1 MMKDPVNYNQYNK
14 TYKAVKNLV
23 MKKKFRTEM
32 TAGVWYWGK
41 TGTGKS
47 TEAFKNY
54 HPDTHFIKD
63 LNVPWWN
70 NYEQQDTVIINEFR
84 GEIKFSELLDLV
96 DKWPKNVPIRNNPS
110 IPFTSKLVIITSSK
124 PPEDIYNKVCDDQE
138 RLDQLLRRFEV
149 VKLEQKYS

>member
-63 LNVPWWN
+63 LNVPWWDN
-70 NYEQQDTVIINEFR
+70 
-84 GEIKFSELLDLV
+84 
-96 DKWPKNVPIRNNPS
+96 
-110 IPFTSKLVIITSSK
+110 
-124 PPEDIYNKVCDDQE
+124 
-138 RLDQLLRRFEV
+138 
-149 VKLEQKYS
+149 